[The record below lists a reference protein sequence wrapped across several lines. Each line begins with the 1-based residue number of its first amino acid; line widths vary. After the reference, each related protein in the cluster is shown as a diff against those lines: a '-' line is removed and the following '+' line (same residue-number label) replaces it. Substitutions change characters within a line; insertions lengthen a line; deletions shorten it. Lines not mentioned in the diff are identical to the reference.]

1 MPNSRLANLHR
12 ELNGA
17 NENNRRMQIRFDETF
32 QAMKEVVTNVLKIVV
47 KLEPHRQKQ
56 PSSNQSLSA
65 LKRVMTEIRQKI
77 DNIME
82 LDHAIVTRGELD
94 DWLFITGTK
103 RKLRDLGN
111 SLTYASQLNRNQ
123 LKQYIWDAPHEA
135 FGATCKLRTL
145 VRQIIDTMYGEGR
158 ADELLQ
164 ELANTRFGTD
174 TTRNLLRCYA
184 SKHCKIISLT
194 PSSKTT
200 KYINTL
206 RL

>member
-1 MPNSRLANLHR
+1 
-12 ELNGA
+12 
-17 NENNRRMQIRFDETF
+17 
-32 QAMKEVVTNVLKIVV
+32 MKEVVTNVLKIVV

-56 PSSNQSLSA
+56 PSSNQSLTA